1 MVNHSNLSD
10 EAKCI
15 KETIEAT
22 LAYDDEPVE
31 RIAKQHRYLNKA
43 SNGAIEEVITSL
55 SKDNQYGSTLKE
67 FMENGELN
75 KVDFNIVKFDI
86 VKAIKSEKDT

>member
-1 MVNHSNLSD
+1 MVNNSNLSD

-22 LAYDDEPVE
+22 LEFDDEAVE

-43 SNGAIEEVITSL
+43 SNGAIEEVIASL

-67 FMENGELN
+67 FLENGELN
-75 KVDFNIVKFDI
+75 KVDFDIVKFDI
-86 VKAIKSEKDT
+86 VKAIKSEKET